1 MEIVGISYTTNKN
14 GERVSTVQV
23 IHPYEEYYNSTDGYR
38 GCVGMRTEAIYVGSY
53 DISDLEIGMEIEIF
67 YDKAVVTAKG
77 TFQTVKKIVVL

>member
-1 MEIVGISYTTNKN
+1 MEIVGISILQIRTVN
-14 GERVSTVQV
+14 VISTVQLYIPMKSIITV
-23 IHPYEEYYNSTDGYR
+23 LMAAEVVLEWERKQSMLAAN
-38 GCVGMRTEAIYVGSY
+38 